1 MARQCHDAD
10 CSNPGPGFHTS
21 TNFSVQLITG
31 NRNTVSGSLQL
42 QDFVSLTGPVGSL
55 TRGAGPLPHP
65 MMITARIPL
74 SAFVGADLTHVR
86 GVRFTFD
93 DTNSDQIFIANVRL
107 SSVSGLSG
115 TSPQSAILPSDD
127 TPLPVDTTPDQ
138 NTVNSIRSVVSSP
151 SLDNQ
156 GGVEITLS
164 SNREFLPGG
173 ELLVLQ
179 IGSQQFDISR
189 LGDDGSTNQITFT
202 LTSDQ
207 FASLQQ
213 GDPITVQYGDGG
225 NGETWNFGHIDKT
238 MLK

>member
-1 MARQCHDAD
+1 
-10 CSNPGPGFHTS
+10 
-21 TNFSVQLITG
+21 
-31 NRNTVSGSLQL
+31 
-42 QDFVSLTGPVGSL
+42 
-55 TRGAGPLPHP
+55 
-65 MMITARIPL
+65 MMITARMPL
-74 SAFVGADLTHVR
+74 GTFAGADLTQVR

-93 DTNSDQIFIANVRL
+93 DTNSDEIFIANVRV

-115 TSPQSAILPSDD
+115 TSPQAAILPSDD
-127 TPLPVDTTPDQ
+127 TTLPVDTTPDQ
-138 NTVNSIRSVVSSP
+138 NTVNSIRSVASSP

-164 SNREFLPGG
+164 SNREFLPAG

-189 LGDDGSTNQITFT
+189 LGDDGSTNLVTFT
-202 LTSDQ
+202 LTTDQ

-225 NGETWNFGHIDKT
+225 NGNTWNFGRIDKI
-238 MLK
+238 MLKQ